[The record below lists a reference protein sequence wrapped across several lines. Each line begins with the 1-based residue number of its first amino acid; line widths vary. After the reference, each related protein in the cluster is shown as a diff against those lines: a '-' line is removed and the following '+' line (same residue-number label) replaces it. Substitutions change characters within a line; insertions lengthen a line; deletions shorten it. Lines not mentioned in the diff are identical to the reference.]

1 MKLTEFIRGTV
12 ERLGALYPE
21 REARSIVLM
30 LTEAMLGTKNY
41 THIVEPGYEIRAS
54 KEADLAAAVERLA
67 GGEPIQY
74 VLGKAEFYGRTFNV
88 SPAVLIP
95 RPETE
100 LLCREA
106 IKIAERM
113 VRMRSA
119 YGKTTLRI
127 LDLCTGSGC
136 IAWTMA
142 LEIPGA
148 EVVGVDISNE
158 ALKVACSQNFPEM
171 EKNGS
176 SIRFAEGDVLNPALF
191 PELGKF
197 DLVLS
202 NPPYIKESEKAKMRP
217 NVLEH
222 EPAIAL
228 FVPDED
234 PQLFYRAV
242 GYLAK
247 RLLNPEGFGL
257 VEINETEGP
266 QTQAAIK
273 AEGFSRTTLVKDI
286 NNRNRFVE
294 FA

>member
-1 MKLTEFIRGTV
+1 M
-12 ERLGALYPE
+12 
-21 REARSIVLM
+21 LM
-30 LTEAMLGTKNY
+30 LCESSLGTKNY
-41 THIVEPGYEIRAS
+41 THIVEPEYQVPAA
-54 KEADLAAAVERLA
+54 KEPELEAAMERLCT
-67 GGEPIQY
+67 GEPIQY
-74 VLGKAEFYGRTFNV
+74 VLGKADFYGRTFKV
-88 SPAVLIP
+88 SPSVLIP

-119 YGKTTLRI
+119 YGKNKLRI

-142 LEIPGA
+142 LEIPGS
-148 EVVGVDISNE
+148 EVVGVDISND
-158 ALKVACSQNFPEM
+158 ALKVACSQTFE
-171 EKNGS
+171 EIDKNHS
-176 SIRFAEGDVLNPALF
+176 SISFVQGDVLEADLL
-191 PELGKF
+191 PEIGKF
-197 DLVLS
+197 DLILS
-202 NPPYIKESEKAKMRP
+202 NPPYIKESEKAKMRR

-222 EPAIAL
+222 EPALAL

-242 GYLAK
+242 GFLAK

-266 QTQAAIK
+266 QTQAAINATFK
-273 AEGFSRTTLVKDI
+273 MLNQIED
-286 NNRNRFVE
+286 
-294 FA
+294 

>member
-1 MKLTEFIRGTV
+1 MRLAEFIRETV
-12 ERLGALYPE
+12 GRLEALYPE

-30 LTEAMLGTKNY
+30 LTGAKLGTKNY
-41 THIVEPGYEIRAS
+41 THIVEPNYEIAPS
-54 KEADLAAAVERLA
+54 MEPELAAAVERLVA
-67 GGEPIQY
+67 GEPIQY

-106 IKIAERM
+106 IKMAERM

-119 YGKTTLRI
+119 YGKTKLRI

-148 EVVGVDISNE
+148 EVVGVDISTE

-176 SIRFAEGDVLNPALF
+176 SISFAEGDVLTPALF

-197 DLVLS
+197 DIVLS
-202 NPPYIKESEKAKMRP
+202 NPPYIKESEKAKMRT
-217 NVLEH
+217 NVLDY
-222 EPAIAL
+222 EPSLAL

-242 GYLAK
+242 AYLAK
-247 RLLNPEGFGL
+247 RFLNPEGFGL

-266 QTQAAIK
+266 QTQASIK
-273 AEGFSRTTLVKDI
+273 AEGFAKTTLIKDI

>member
-1 MKLTEFIRGTV
+1 MKLAEFIKGTV

-41 THIVEPGYEIRAS
+41 THIVEPGYEIPAS
-54 KEADLAAAVERLA
+54 KEADLAAAVDRLA

-176 SIRFAEGDVLNPALF
+176 NIRFAEGDVLNPALF